1 MMLHELEHLPSHN
14 HTQSAPVC
22 LLSALTG
29 HRTHADGC
37 PLSGGKADLG
47 PDAVELEPHKLKR
60 ESEIESAPGEAARL
74 HTNLA
79 EIYRKKVGGLKQAL
93 SNPETRSEATE
104 ILGGLFGRV
113 AIVATQDGFT
123 IERVGEI
130 ANMVRLSG
138 GPEAGKLGHYRSS
151 VKVVAGV
158 GF

>member
-1 MMLHELEHLPSHN
+1 
-14 HTQSAPVC
+14 
-22 LLSALTG
+22 
-29 HRTHADGC
+29 
-37 PLSGGKADLG
+37 
-47 PDAVELEPHKLKR
+47 VELEPHKLKR

-158 GF
+158 GFEKCLSRLRGHAACRALGLGCGGRI

>member
-1 MMLHELEHLPSHN
+1 M
-14 HTQSAPVC
+14 SAF
-22 LLSALTG
+22 
-29 HRTHADGC
+29 
-37 PLSGGKADLG
+37 GGKADLG